1 MVGGGT
7 ILQMQ
12 DTFTGGRGDTTAARD
27 LQSKE
32 GEDTTD
38 ARHLH
43 WWEGGGEEILLLQE
57 IFTGR
62 GGEDTIAAR
71 HLHWWGGGG
80 GLLLKYN

>member
-1 MVGGGT
+1 MVGGGK

-43 WWEGGGEEILLLQE
+43 WWEGGGGRRYYCCKRSSLVGGGKILLLQD
-57 IFTGR
+57 IFTGGR
-62 GGEDTIAAR
+62 
-71 HLHWWGGGG
+71 GG
-80 GLLLKYN
+80 GLLLRYN

>member
-1 MVGGGT
+1 MVGGGK

-43 WWEGGGEEILLLQE
+43 W
-57 IFTGR
+57 
-62 GGEDTIAAR
+62 
-71 HLHWWGGGG
+71 
-80 GLLLKYN
+80 

>member
-43 WWEGGGEEILLLQE
+43 WWEGGGRRYYCCKRSSLVRYYCCKTSSLV
-57 IFTGR
+57 
-62 GGEDTIAAR
+62 
-71 HLHWWGGGG
+71 GGGG
-80 GLLLKYN
+80 GATPQV